1 MACPFCRLRAW
12 SRRKTRSS
20 SEPWPRKTSLARVLS
35 HRRRDHELPPPYLI
49 PSPKPTAESEIV
61 EPLVSRDPSRAQMPV
76 DVGMPTPPPPMPTL
90 RGAADAAAEC
100 ATLGMLHA
108 LAGERPEVVA
118 VRAVQA
124 MAVATSTSRAYT
136 TFLAASAAAESVASI
151 CAEDPIGCANWPSE
165 LVARRVQNAYTA
177 ALDRARG
184 PKAANN
190 ARPLVFDDDF
200 DLSST
205 RPRESSHTSREC
217 QNAVQGLTSN
227 LVTFLCQQP
236 I

>member
-1 MACPFCRLRAW
+1 M
-12 SRRKTRSS
+12 
-20 SEPWPRKTSLARVLS
+20 
-35 HRRRDHELPPPYLI
+35 HHEPPPPFPI
-49 PSPKPTAESEIV
+49 NSPKATAESEIL
-61 EPLVSRDPSRAQMPV
+61 EPPITRNPSQAQMPV

-118 VRAVQA
+118 VRAVRA
-124 MAVATSTSRAYT
+124 MAVAISTSPAYT
-136 TFLAASAAAESVASI
+136 TFSAAAAAAESVASI
-151 CAEDPIGCANWPSE
+151 CAEDPIGCANWPPE

-177 ALDRARG
+177 ALDRVRG

-205 RPRESSHTSREC
+205 RPRESFHTSREC
-217 QNAVQGLTSN
+217 QNAAQGLTSN
-227 LVTFLCQQP
+227 LIMFMCQQP